1 MTEQNWTDQLARLGR
16 WLLDRPWLILALYAV
31 WIGCTLNLR
40 ALFVPDEGRYVSVA
54 LGMLHS
60 GDWLV
65 PRLDGLPFFHKPPL
79 FYWITA
85 SSLSVFGVH
94 EWAARLAP
102 FLASLSVAVT
112 LFWFLSQH
120 ASRRAAGLSVLLL
133 ATFPLFF
140 DASQFASM
148 DTLVGSLIAITIL
161 LLAHASQ
168 RLAAGHSAGRI
179 LVLAYAT
186 AGFGMMTKGMI
197 GFVLPGMAIT
207 FWLLWQRR
215 YRQLYQL
222 ISLPGLVVFAAIVA
236 PWFLLMEREFPGF
249 LYYTFVYQ
257 QFDRYLDSNFNNPQP
272 IYFYVMILFGGLLPW
287 SLMALGGHFSRR
299 ARTLFYQQTP
309 SALKNLGLIW
319 ILSILVFFSIPT
331 SKLIG
336 YILPTVPAFALLGA
350 LWLDSALAK
359 AIQPERWLRRILG
372 TALIGGLLG
381 LSSVFIFHHVD
392 KKSHKTLTE
401 SVRGQMG
408 EHDRVVFYNYYF
420 FSVPFYLNR
429 VEPVQVTGDWHNPA
443 LFKTDGANTELYT
456 SAKFDPKRAA
466 NILISTEQ
474 LTQEAKAAAQG
485 TATPVWVFI
494 HKADAAKLALF
505 TGRTPVAADQRT
517 AVYCFGCAKASPQ
530 ATTRTNAQ

>member
-1 MTEQNWTDQLARLGR
+1 MTQSNWTAPLIRSGR
-16 WLLDRPWLILALYAV
+16 WLLNHPWVLLALYAL

-54 LGMLHS
+54 LGMVHS
-60 GDWLV
+60 GDWLI

-85 SSLSVFGVH
+85 SSLSLFGVH

-102 FLASLSVAVT
+102 FLASLSVAGT
-112 LFWFLSQH
+112 LFWFLNQH

-161 LLAHASQ
+161 LLAHTSE
-168 RLAAGHSAGRI
+168 RLAIGERANAVLI
-179 LVLAYAT
+179 LAYAT
-186 AGFGMMTKGMI
+186 AGLGMMTKGMI

-207 FWLLWQRR
+207 FWILWQRR

-222 ISLPGLVVFAAIVA
+222 ISLPGLMVFAAIVL

-249 LYYTFVYQ
+249 LYYTFIYQ
-257 QFDRYLDSNFNNPQP
+257 QFDRYLDSTFNNPQP
-272 IYFYVMILFGGLLPW
+272 IYYYVMVLFGGLLPW
-287 SLMALGGHFSRR
+287 SIAALIGLFSGQARR
-299 ARTLFYQQTP
+299 DLVSNIPR
-309 SALKNLGLIW
+309 ALQNLGLIW
-319 ILSILVFFSIPT
+319 VLSILAFFSIPT

-350 LWLDSALAK
+350 LWLDSALK
-359 AIQPERWLRRILG
+359 QSPHPLRWQRRIFIIGFMGAVLG
-372 TALIGGLLG
+372 MA
-381 LSSVFIFHHVD
+381 SVFIFHHID
-392 KKSHKTLTE
+392 KKSHKAITE
-401 SVRGQMG
+401 QVRPQITAAA
-408 EHDRVVFYNYYF
+408 RVVFYNYYF

-429 VEPVQVTGDWHNPA
+429 PQPAQVTGDWHNPA

-456 SAKFDPKRAA
+456 SAKFDTERAA
-466 NILISTEQ
+466 SILISTAQ
-474 LTQEAKAAAQG
+474 LTQEAEAAEQG
-485 TATPVWVFI
+485 SAAPVWVFI
-494 HKADAAKLALF
+494 HKSDAEKLALF
-505 TGRTPVAADQRT
+505 AGKAPVAADQRA
-517 AVYCFGCAKASPQ
+517 AVYCFGCATDAK
-530 ATTRTNAQ
+530 R